1 MDITCGC
8 GGVTCL
14 DACSGTVPRLSA
26 ERVDCM
32 EWEEIGGR
40 EQRSTLCSLKEAQGR
55 QDAVLGAERGY
66 QVGTLSAFPLG
77 FVVGSGGTQVGYTVK
92 FPSWICCR

>member
-1 MDITCGC
+1 M
-8 GGVTCL
+8 

-32 EWEEIGGR
+32 EWEETGGR

-55 QDAVLGAERGY
+55 QDAVRGAERG
-66 QVGTLSAFPLG
+66 
-77 FVVGSGGTQVGYTVK
+77 TQVEYTVT
-92 FPSWICCR
+92 FSLLNLL